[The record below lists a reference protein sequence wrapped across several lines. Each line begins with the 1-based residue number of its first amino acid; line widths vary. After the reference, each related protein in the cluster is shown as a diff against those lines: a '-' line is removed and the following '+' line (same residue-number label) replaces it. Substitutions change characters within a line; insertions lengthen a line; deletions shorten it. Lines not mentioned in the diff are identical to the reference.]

1 MKKFKFY
8 YIPVFK
14 NFDIFIK
21 KKKEKKRK
29 VVCLGIFVNKHL
41 GHFNKSLKHMSTWL
55 SRPHLLCQITKTT
68 PVLSLFSL
76 SLTHRQTQ
84 KNQTLMTLTLSFVS
98 ESWLGWLKWRV
109 HGRLGSTRV
118 DSQRCPRRLTWVVEL
133 TTFPSLNAVVPR
145 NVNLSFTLF
154 NLYSFNILQL
164 LVNFG

>member
-1 MKKFKFY
+1 M
-8 YIPVFK
+8 
-14 NFDIFIK
+14 
-21 KKKEKKRK
+21 
-29 VVCLGIFVNKHL
+29 VCLGIFVNKHL

-55 SRPHLLCQITKTT
+55 SRPHLLLSNYQNYPCSF
-68 PVLSLFSL
+68 PCLSLSV

-98 ESWLGWLKWRV
+98 ESWLGWLQWRV